1 VISTAGR
8 SQTRVARGGVLILG
22 GGFAGA
28 HVARRLGRSG
38 ATIVNP
44 DNFMLFRPLL
54 PGVAAGSIEPRRATV
69 PLRNMCPS
77 AELVLGSVTGLDAHR
92 RIAHLSTDAGACAIA
107 FADLV
112 VAVGSAQPRPTV
124 PGLVEHAFG
133 LRDLRDAVAL
143 RDHVLRQVELAD
155 FEPSTA
161 SARLTFVIAGSSRTT
176 AEAVAE
182 LAGLTTDALRQHPR
196 LRGVRARWL
205 LTDADPKPSCGR
217 ALRDRGVEL
226 LGGGPLRSVSPTGVE
241 LADGHRL
248 ATHTVVWCPPVVAH
262 PQLPHLGLPLDPDG
276 RLRVDDT
283 LRVVGVPH
291 VWAVGDCAA
300 APLQSEA
307 ASCRE
312 VRYQAQ
318 TVAANLRNPPR
329 PHRGQSRSL
338 RATTAATA
346 RLTHFARRGVAG
358 SLATRGCYL
367 TQLPFASR
375 RLRVVLDWLTAALI
389 CRDIAELS
397 RLNGGNRNARS

>member
-1 VISTAGR
+1 MISTAGR
-8 SQTRVARGGVLILG
+8 SPTRVARGGVLIVG

-44 DNFMLFRPLL
+44 NNFMLYRPLL

-77 AELVLGSVTGLDAHR
+77 ADLVLGSVTGLDAR
-92 RIAHLSTDAGACAIA
+92 RRVAHVSTDAGVCTIA
-107 FADLV
+107 YADLV
-112 VAVGSAQPRPTV
+112 VALGSARPRPTA

-133 LRDLRDAVAL
+133 LHDLRDAVAL

-161 SARLTFVIAGSSRTT
+161 SARLTFVVAGSPRT
-176 AEAVAE
+176 AVDAVAE

-205 LTDADPKPSCGR
+205 LTHADPKPSCGR
-217 ALRDRGVEL
+217 ALRHRGMEI
-226 LGGGPLRSVSPTGVE
+226 LGGGPLGSISPTGVE
-241 LADGHRL
+241 LADGRRL
-248 ATHTVVWCPPVVAH
+248 ATHTVLWCPPVVAH
-262 PQLPHLGLPLDPDG
+262 PQLPHLGLPLDPDV

-291 VWAVGDCAA
+291 IWAVGDCAA
-300 APLQSEA
+300 ALQTA
-307 ASCRE
+307 ATCRD
-312 VRYQAQ
+312 VRHQAQ
-318 TVAANLRNPPR
+318 TVAANLRNPAR
-329 PHRGQSRSL
+329 PYRGHSRSL
-338 RATTAATA
+338 LA
-346 RLTHFARRGVAG
+346 RIGGTPRLASFARRGVAG
-358 SLATRGCYL
+358 SLATRSYCL

-375 RLRVVLDWLTAALI
+375 RLRVVLDWLTTALT
-389 CRDIAELS
+389 CRDIAELAC
-397 RLNGGNRNARS
+397 LNGGTDNACS